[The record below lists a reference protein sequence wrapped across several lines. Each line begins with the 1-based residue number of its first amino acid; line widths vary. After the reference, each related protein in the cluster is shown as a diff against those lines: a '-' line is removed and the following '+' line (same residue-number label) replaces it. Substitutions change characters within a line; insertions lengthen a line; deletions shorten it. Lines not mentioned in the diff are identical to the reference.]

1 MPSRLSDRY
10 GFVKETLA
18 SMGATDG
25 NAPTPDLAATVAKP
39 AGVDHPK
46 RPFVSPTG

>member
-25 NAPTPDLAATVAKP
+25 NAPKAAIAATRV
-39 AGVDHPK
+39 
-46 RPFVSPTG
+46 